1 MSEKIACES
10 CVLQSNGLA
19 IHYDIYLDLGLESGA
34 DSKDLSDSSAKYGAY
49 KGVVQIAHGMIEHRA
64 KYKAVAEFLAKN
76 GFIVAVNDHRGHGD
90 SVNCESAN
98 SPTLAEGAR
107 GRVESAH
114 DSRESNID
122 CHDSATAESRN
133 DSADSRESNADS
145 LDSLKNSDKIYLGE
159 MGENGF
165 EMALDDMRNLCLS
178 LKSHFKPKKLI
189 LIGHS
194 MGSLLS
200 RRFLQEY
207 EDELDMLVLCGTPKP
222 EPFVSVGIALLK
234 ILRFFGLKSV
244 ARDFA
249 NKFSLLSFNSKY
261 AKIDDLADG
270 ANSGTFWINRDT
282 AELKRKLADNKQNFS
297 FTINS
302 FINLFVGLHR
312 VFSPYPRKIANPGYE
327 SQLPILFVSGED
339 DACGGFGKG
348 AIRAFKHL
356 ISQGYGNAKLILY
369 ANARHELFLELNK
382 DEVFSDILAFIKRN
396 STTKANL

>member
-1 MSEKIACES
+1 MSGKIVCES

-19 IHYDIYLDLGLESGA
+19 IHYDIYLDLGLESGV
-34 DSKDLSDSSAKYGAY
+34 DSSDTNAKYGAY

-64 KYKAVAEFLAKN
+64 KYKAIAEFLAKN

-90 SVNCESAN
+90 SINYNPSLRGSLSECENNEAIH
-98 SPTLAEGAR
+98 
-107 GRVESAH
+107 ESK
-114 DSRESNID
+114 ID
-122 CHDSATAESRN
+122 CHDFANAKSRN
-133 DSADSRESNADS
+133 DSADSHKSTADS
-145 LDSLKNSDKIYLGE
+145 ADSPKNKIYLGE

-165 EMALDDMRNLCLS
+165 EIALDDMRNLCLS
-178 LKSHFKPKKLI
+178 LKSRFKPKKFI

-222 EPFVSVGIALLK
+222 EPFVGVGIAFLK

-249 NKFSLLSFNSKY
+249 NKFSLLSFNAKY

-302 FINLFVGLHR
+302 FINLFVGLRR

-327 SQLPILFVSGED
+327 SRLPILFVSGED

-356 ISQGYGNAKLILY
+356 ISQGYGNAKIILY

-382 DEVFSDILAFIKRN
+382 DEVFGDILRFIERN
-396 STTKANL
+396 LQKSTTKATL

>member
-19 IHYDIYLDLGLESGA
+19 IHYDIYLDLGLESSA
-34 DSKDLSDSSAKYGAY
+34 DSSDFGAKYGAF

-64 KYKAVAEFLAKN
+64 KYKAIAEFLAKN

-90 SVNCESAN
+90 SVNCDSRNLGESAQD
-98 SPTLAEGAR
+98 SKTDSH
-107 GRVESAH
+107 ES
-114 DSRESNID
+114 
-122 CHDSATAESRN
+122 T
-133 DSADSRESNADS
+133 ADSIDS
-145 LDSLKNSDKIYLGE
+145 PKNKIYLGE
-159 MGENGF
+159 MGKDGF

-178 LKSHFKPKKLI
+178 LKSRFKPKKFI

-207 EDELDMLVLCGTPKP
+207 EDGLDMLVLCGTPSP
-222 EPFVSVGIALLK
+222 QPFISVGIAFLK
-234 ILRFFGLKSV
+234 ILRFFGLKNV

-249 NKFSLLSFNSKY
+249 NKFSLLSFNAKY

-270 ANSGTFWINRDT
+270 KNSGTFWINRDI
-282 AELKRKLADNKQNFS
+282 AELQRKLADNKQNFT

-302 FINLFVGLHR
+302 FINLFAGLRR
-312 VFSPYPRKIANPGYE
+312 VFCPYPRKIANPAYE
-327 SQLPILFVSGED
+327 SRLPILFVSGED

-348 AIRAFKHL
+348 AIRAFKH
-356 ISQGYGNAKLILY
+356 IIAQGYGNAKLILY

-382 DEVFSDILAFIKRN
+382 DEVFSDIMRFIERN
-396 STTKANL
+396 LQKSTTKATL

>member
-1 MSEKIACES
+1 MMSEKIVRES
-10 CVLQSNGLA
+10 CILQSNGLA
-19 IHYDIYLDLGLESGA
+19 IHYDIYLDLGLESR
-34 DSKDLSDSSAKYGAY
+34 DFSDISAKYDAF

-64 KYKAVAEFLAKN
+64 KYKAIAEFLAKN

-90 SVNCESAN
+90 SVNCDLRN
-98 SPTLAEGAR
+98 FG
-107 GRVESAH
+107 ESAH
-114 DSRESNID
+114 DSKTDSHESKID
-122 CHDSATAESRN
+122 CYDSTNAESRN
-133 DSADSRESNADS
+133 DSTDSHESTADSADS
-145 LDSLKNSDKIYLGE
+145 PKDSPKNSDKIYLGE

-178 LKSHFKPKKLI
+178 LKSRFKPKKFI

-222 EPFVSVGIALLK
+222 EPFVSVGIVFLK
-234 ILRFFGLKSV
+234 ILRFFGLKNV

-249 NKFSLLSFNSKY
+249 NKFSLLSFNAKY

-270 ANSGTFWINRDT
+270 KNSGTFWINRDT

-302 FINLFVGLHR
+302 FINLFAGLKR
-312 VFSPYPRKIANPGYE
+312 VFSPYPRKIANPSYE

-348 AIRAFKHL
+348 AIRAFKH
-356 ISQGYGNAKLILY
+356 IIAQGYGNAKIILY

-396 STTKANL
+396 STTKANV

>member
-1 MSEKIACES
+1 MSKKIACES

-19 IHYDIYLDLGLESGA
+19 IHYDIYLDLGLESSG
-34 DSKDLSDSSAKYGAY
+34 DLGDSSVKYGAY

-64 KYKAVAEFLAKN
+64 KYKAIAEFLAKN

-90 SVNCESAN
+90 SINCESAN

-107 GRVESAH
+107 GRVELAH
-114 DSRESNID
+114 DSRESNMD
-122 CHDSATAESRN
+122 CLDSANAESHN
-133 DSADSRESNADS
+133 DSADS
-145 LDSLKNSDKIYLGE
+145 SDKIYLGE

-178 LKSHFKPKKLI
+178 LKSRFKPKKFI

-222 EPFVSVGIALLK
+222 EPFVSVGIVFLK
-234 ILRFFGLKSV
+234 ILRFFGLKNV

-249 NKFSLLSFNSKY
+249 NKFSLLSFNAKY

-282 AELKRKLADNKQNFS
+282 TELKRKLADNKQNFT

-302 FINLFVGLHR
+302 FINLFVGLRR
-312 VFSPYPRKIANPGYE
+312 VFRPYPRKIANPAYE
-327 SQLPILFVSGED
+327 SRLPILMVSGED

-382 DEVFSDILAFIKRN
+382 DEVFGDILAFIKQN
-396 STTKANL
+396 LHKSTTKATL